1 MIARGATI
9 TVDALRVTGGG
20 RMFAV
25 HEGKPVF
32 LWGAIPGERVDARVE
47 HIGKGVISANTIAV
61 HSPSPDRRV
70 VASDWRCGGSVL
82 AHVNYEAQLRMKGQ
96 IIEDAFRRIGK
107 MPLSAPPE
115 VIGSPEEGYRMR
127 ARLHV
132 RHGRVGFYREGTHE
146 LCDAAATRQLL
157 PSTNAWIAHA
167 QDVLRRDRLDA
178 VTGIEITE
186 NIAGDERASH
196 IELSEGGGEW
206 KACAALADGLVGLSA
221 RAGEHGATYI
231 VAGTPAVHDVIDV
244 GDGTVMRMRRDVRA
258 FFQGNRFLVARLAR
272 EVVARVTPGS
282 VVDLYAGGGLI
293 GLALAAA
300 GATDVTLVEGEP
312 ITARDLESNAEP
324 YSDRIRLVNRS
335 VEAFLASG
343 EARTA
348 DVIVVDPP
356 RTGLSPDA
364 VDHLLALSRPR
375 SVVYVSCDPATLAR
389 DARRLAS
396 ARYGLSGMIALDLFP
411 NTAHVETVA
420 VFSRAA

>member
-1 MIARGATI
+1 MIAPGATI

-61 HSPSPDRRV
+61 HAPSPDRRV
-70 VASDWRCGGSVL
+70 VAGDWRCGGSVL
-82 AHVNYEAQLRMKGQ
+82 AHVNYDAQLRIKGQ

-107 MPLSAPPE
+107 MPLPAPPE

-132 RHGRVGFYREGTHE
+132 RNGRVGFYREGTHE
-146 LCDAAATRQLL
+146 LCDASATHQLL
-157 PSTNAWIAHA
+157 PSTNEWIAHA

-196 IELSEGGGEW
+196 VELSEGGEW

-221 RAGEHGATYI
+221 RVGEHGATSI
-231 VAGTPAVHDVIDV
+231 VAGTPAVHDAIDV
-244 GDGTVMRMRRDVRA
+244 GDGTSMRLRRDVRA
-258 FFQGNRFLVARLAR
+258 FFQGNRFLVARLVR
-272 EVVARVTPGS
+272 EVVSRVARGA

-300 GATDVTLVEGEP
+300 GAADVTLVEGEP
-312 ITARDLESNAEP
+312 ITARDLETNAAP
-324 YSDRIRLVNRS
+324 YSDRVRLVRQS

-343 EARTA
+343 GARTA

-356 RTGLSPDA
+356 RTGLSNDA
-364 VDHLLALSRPR
+364 VDQLLALARPR
-375 SVVYVSCDPATLAR
+375 SLVYVSCDPATLAR
-389 DARRLAS
+389 DAGRLAS
-396 ARYGLSGMIALDLFP
+396 SRFRLSSIIALDLFP

-420 VFSRAA
+420 VFSRHA